1 MDDDFNEK
9 LVLLEA
15 LKDTSRTSKIR
26 QKRTSLEL
34 RQGREYLLQEE
45 IDKILN
51 AAKQSR
57 KGIRDYTLILLMYY
71 HGLRISEAC
80 RLRWSNIN
88 FDHATIWVHRS
99 KGSISGTHPLSGSEL
114 RSLRKL
120 KSLCGNSP
128 YLFLLKEGVPISE
141 HGIRKLIERLGVKA
155 GLEIPIH
162 PHMMR
167 HSCGYKLINEG
178 RDLRLV
184 QSWLGHAN
192 ISNTVRYT
200 ALAPNQFKDFWE

>member
-1 MDDDFNEK
+1 MSEHSNEISI
-9 LVLLEA
+9 VLEPSEDA
-15 LKDTSRTSKIR
+15 SCTSKIR
-26 QKRTSLEL
+26 QKRNSQEL

-45 IDKILN
+45 IDKLLN
-51 AAKQSR
+51 AAKQTM
-57 KGIRDYTLILLMYY
+57 KGVRDYTLLLLMYY

-88 FDHATIWVHRS
+88 FDHATIWVSRS
-99 KGSISGTHPLSGSEL
+99 KGSISGTHPLSGTEL
-114 RSLRKL
+114 RNLRKL
-120 KSLCGNSP
+120 KSQCGNSP

-141 HGIRKLIERLGVKA
+141 HGIRKLIERLGIRA

-184 QSWLGHAN
+184 QTWLGHAN